1 MLGALFME
9 YYSYSMNSAHYS
21 YSMNS
26 APSAGKK
33 QKEKTQTWDLKRR
46 SKPTLNKLAF
56 QPASQQQQQQQ
67 QKKKKVLA
75 NCEFLPW

>member
-1 MLGALFME
+1 MTVHTFFTVHMLGALFMKC
-9 YYSYSMNSAHYS
+9 YS

-56 QPASQQQQQQQ
+56 QPASQPNKQTNK
-67 QKKKKVLA
+67 QKKSPGQL
-75 NCEFLPW
+75 